1 MRLAA
6 SVALSVAT
14 VVTLV
19 MAAGIVIAQNQMDG
33 DLRETAEVT
42 AVAVADDIEL
52 RADSVP
58 PDTLIAVLRS
68 FLDAASDL
76 DSITVYRATGNT
88 VRAIVSTATVPT
100 APESLIRQVL
110 STGDTG
116 WADAGPDMLAVAV
129 PVRPGTERQAAVAVT
144 VSLAGIQRLARVAGL
159 IALGGG
165 AIGVVAITLLIHLQ
179 VRRLVLRPL
188 YDIASVMDLARRG
201 NLTTRVRVRQP
212 DELGEVA
219 TGFNQMLAE
228 LDELH
233 RSLNDRVD
241 AATTELRQRNEELV
255 RSYERVSE
263 LRETV
268 ARAQQLAAVGQTLAN
283 VAHQVGTPLNLV
295 SGHVQLMKSTVS
307 DPELLRR
314 LRIVE
319 EQIARVVDVVRT
331 LLDRAHPRTG
341 RRPVHLDTVLTRMAE
356 AIRGQLASRRIALTV
371 TPSGGSGT
379 VSADES
385 QLELALLNLV
395 TNAVDAMP
403 NGGTVSIVVTE
414 DDRSVRVHVRD
425 SGTGIAAEVRPRL
438 FEPWVTTKEPGRGSG
453 LGLSITRDLVT
464 TLGGTIDVERTDAT
478 GTTFVV
484 ELPISRDP
492 V

>member
-1 MRLAA
+1 MLF
-6 SVALSVAT
+6 
-14 VVTLV
+14 
-19 MAAGIVIAQNQMDG
+19 
-33 DLRETAEVT
+33 
-42 AVAVADDIEL
+42 
-52 RADSVP
+52 
-58 PDTLIAVLRS
+58 RS
-68 FLDAASDL
+68 
-76 DSITVYRATGNT
+76 
-88 VRAIVSTATVPT
+88 
-100 APESLIRQVL
+100 
-110 STGDTG
+110 
-116 WADAGPDMLAVAV
+116 
-129 PVRPGTERQAAVAVT
+129 
-144 VSLAGIQRLARVAGL
+144 
-159 IALGGG
+159 
-165 AIGVVAITLLIHLQ
+165 
-179 VRRLVLRPL
+179 
-188 YDIASVMDLARRG
+188 
-201 NLTTRVRVRQP
+201 
-212 DELGEVA
+212 
-219 TGFNQMLAE
+219 
-228 LDELH
+228 
-233 RSLNDRVD
+233 
-241 AATTELRQRNEELV
+241 NEELV

-425 SGTGIAAEVRPRL
+425 SGTGISEDVRSRL
-438 FEPWVTTKEPGRGSG
+438 FEPWVTTKAPGRGSG

-464 TLGGTIDVERTDAT
+464 TLGGTIEVEHSDTT
-478 GTTFVV
+478 GTSFVV
-484 ELPISRDP
+484 ELPISREP